1 MIILRQKQYME
12 YSEIWK
18 SEKPAARNRSL
29 FKKLQLTCKKATR
42 DAAVS
47 IMTDNPKELTNVD
60 KKKIVK
66 SPMRVLA
73 DGAWNKTKAAG
84 EHVAKN
90 PVGTVTGIAGDF
102 VEGALKH
109 PIRGVAKGAMPGGS
123 VPIVSKSVDKIIDT
137 VEKIPVAGK
146 VIEGVDKGGDKV
158 ADFIGEQLSKK
169 TGKTNHA
176 EIIGDGI
183 RDFGKTV
190 DDKGK
195 STIKKIGKGIKK
207 IFKK

>member
-12 YSEIWK
+12 YSEIWS

-29 FKKLQLTCKKATR
+29 FKKLQLTYKKATR

-47 IMTDNPKELTNVD
+47 MMTDNPKELTNVD

-66 SPMRVLA
+66 SPMGVLA
-73 DGAWNKTKAAG
+73 DGAWNKTKA
-84 EHVAKN
+84 VAKN

-102 VEGALKH
+102 VEGTLKH

-123 VPIVSKSVDKIIDT
+123 VPIISKGVDKIIDT